1 MWNLVPLRVEPKVH
15 WCFCKRHRT
24 GTRAKKRSKARLFFE
39 TQKQVSTQLCRV
51 FQFKFKDSAM
61 PCKIWNKSTFE
72 QHDAFYTMKYFQ
84 PKEIETEDDQN
95 RESQIDTN
103 MI

>member
-1 MWNLVPLRVEPKVH
+1 
-15 WCFCKRHRT
+15 
-24 GTRAKKRSKARLFFE
+24 
-39 TQKQVSTQLCRV
+39 
-51 FQFKFKDSAM
+51 M

-103 MI
+103 MIQMGNKQPGMRVP

>member
-1 MWNLVPLRVEPKVH
+1 
-15 WCFCKRHRT
+15 
-24 GTRAKKRSKARLFFE
+24 
-39 TQKQVSTQLCRV
+39 
-51 FQFKFKDSAM
+51 M
-61 PCKIWNKSTFE
+61 PCKILNKSTFE